1 MPFQISVQ
9 PSGRS
14 FEAGSD
20 ETLLMAGLRQGVG
33 LPYGCKDG
41 ACGSCKC
48 KKLSGTVTH
57 GTHQSKALSDEE
69 EASGMVLTCCATA
82 QSDVVLESRQVVEA
96 GAFPIKK
103 MPVRIIS
110 LEKKSPDVMLVKL
123 QLPATEA
130 MQYHAGQYVDFLL
143 RDGSRRSYS
152 MANAPHTLVE
162 GSPAI
167 ELHIRHMPGGV
178 FTDHVFGV
186 MKERDIQRIEGPQ
199 GSFFLRE
206 DSDKPLVFFS
216 IRYWLCTYKSHL
228 GAYAFQRHHPTC
240 CFILGWKTSARPLF
254 ERLATGP
261 TRTDAQVALCARYL
275 RRLARR

>member
-1 MPFQISVQ
+1 
-9 PSGRS
+9 
-14 FEAGSD
+14 
-20 ETLLMAGLRQGVG
+20 
-33 LPYGCKDG
+33 
-41 ACGSCKC
+41 
-48 KKLSGTVTH
+48 
-57 GTHQSKALSDEE
+57 
-69 EASGMVLTCCATA
+69 MVLTCCATA

-123 QLPATEA
+123 QLPATEV
-130 MQYHAGQYVDFLL
+130 MQYYAGQYVDFLL

-167 ELHIRHMPGGV
+167 ELHIRHMPGGA
-178 FTDHVFGV
+178 FTDHVFGA

-206 DSDKPLVFFS
+206 DSDKPLVFWHQVLALHPSKRSWS
-216 IRYWLCTYKSHL
+216 ICSLKVSIDLQFCIGAEDVRKICT
-228 GAYAFQRHHPTC
+228 
-240 CFILGWKTSARPLF
+240 
-254 ERLATGP
+254 
-261 TRTDAQVALCARYL
+261 
-275 RRLARR
+275 